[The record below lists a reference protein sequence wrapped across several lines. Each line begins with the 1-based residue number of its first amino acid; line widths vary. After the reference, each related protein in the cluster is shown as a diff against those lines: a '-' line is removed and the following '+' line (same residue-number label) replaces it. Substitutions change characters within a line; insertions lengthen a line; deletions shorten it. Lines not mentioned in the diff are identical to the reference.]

1 MTTKNFDDVL
11 TTTRDARGVVT
22 LTLNDPARFNALGAE
37 MLSAL
42 QQALD
47 DAGRDESVRVVVLAA
62 AGKAFCAGHN
72 LKDMAANPELAYYQK
87 LFAQCSRM
95 MLTIHKLPVPVIARV
110 QGMATAAGC
119 QLVAQCDLAV
129 AADSASFATSGIH
142 YGLFCATPSVPL
154 VRNVPA
160 KRAMEM
166 LLTGDFIDAPTALAQ
181 GLLNRVVPAD
191 ALDAEVEK
199 LVESILQ
206 KPRVAVAMGKAL
218 VYQQRELGI
227 DAAYQLAGQ
236 TMATTETP
244 MLEDVG
250 RWAEAFLRPTVLVEF
265 AALAACLGLAWLL
278 VSLLQRGLH
287 RGDPRSILFGTRIV
301 DGALFPLALLCLAY
315 VARTV
320 LLQWVPLAVFKVAVP
335 VLVSLV
341 VIRIGVKVLQVAYPD
356 AAWVRPIERSIS
368 WLAWLGMVLW
378 VTGLL
383 PLVLEE

>member
-1 MTTKNFDDVL
+1 MTIPNSDEL
-11 TTTRDARGVVT
+11 LLITRDTRGVIT

-47 DAGRDESVRVVVLAA
+47 DAGRDEAVRVVVLAA

-72 LKDMAANPELAYYQK
+72 LKDMAANPDLAYYQK

-129 AADSASFATSGIH
+129 VADSASFATSGIH

-166 LLTGDFIDAPTALAQ
+166 LLTGDFMDAPTALAQ
-181 GLLNRVVPAD
+181 GLVNRVVPAD
-191 ALDAEVEK
+191 ALDAEVEQ
-199 LVESILQ
+199 LVQSILQ

-236 TMATTETP
+236 TMATNMMEAAAQ
-244 MLEDVG
+244 EG
-250 RWAEAFLRPTVLVEF
+250 ARAFAEKRQP
-265 AALAACLGLAWLL
+265 AWK
-278 VSLLQRGLH
+278 R
-287 RGDPRSILFGTRIV
+287 
-301 DGALFPLALLCLAY
+301 
-315 VARTV
+315 
-320 LLQWVPLAVFKVAVP
+320 
-335 VLVSLV
+335 
-341 VIRIGVKVLQVAYPD
+341 
-356 AAWVRPIERSIS
+356 
-368 WLAWLGMVLW
+368 
-378 VTGLL
+378 
-383 PLVLEE
+383 

>member
-1 MTTKNFDDVL
+1 MMTTNADELLKF
-11 TTTRDARGVVT
+11 TRDARGVVT
-22 LTLNDPARFNALGAE
+22 LTLNDPSRFNALGSE

-42 QQALD
+42 QQALE
-47 DAGRDESVRVVVLAA
+47 DAGRDESVRLVVLAA

-129 AADSASFATSGIH
+129 ASDSASFATSGIH

-181 GLLNRVVPAD
+181 GLVNRVVPGD
-191 ALDAEVEK
+191 ALDTEVEK
-199 LVESILQ
+199 LVEAILQ

-218 VYQQRELGI
+218 VYQQRELGM

-236 TMATTETP
+236 TMATN
-244 MLEDVG
+244 MMD
-250 RWAEAFLRPTVLVEF
+250 
-265 AALAACLGLAWLL
+265 
-278 VSLLQRGLH
+278 
-287 RGDPRSILFGTRIV
+287 
-301 DGALFPLALLCLAY
+301 
-315 VARTV
+315 
-320 LLQWVPLAVFKVAVP
+320 
-335 VLVSLV
+335 
-341 VIRIGVKVLQVAYPD
+341 D
-356 AAWVRPIERSIS
+356 AAQEGARAFAEKRQPTWKNH
-368 WLAWLGMVLW
+368 
-378 VTGLL
+378 
-383 PLVLEE
+383 